1 MPGVRS
7 ATYLCAS
14 IYIDTYIHL
23 LHFMEKKITNFY
35 GSLKQ
40 KLFICFV
47 GFFLLIDASVAS

>member
-23 LHFMEKKITNFY
+23 LHFMEKKSQIFTDLLNKNY
-35 GSLKQ
+35 
-40 KLFICFV
+40 LFV
-47 GFFLLIDASVAS
+47 LLVFFID

>member
-14 IYIDTYIHL
+14 IYTYYTLWRKKSQIFTDL
-23 LHFMEKKITNFY
+23 LKK
-35 GSLKQ
+35 
-40 KLFICFV
+40 FICFD

>member
-14 IYIDTYIHL
+14 IYIYTPTTLYG
-23 LHFMEKKITNFY
+23 EKITNFY